1 MFQFDKS
8 IKNGGVYG
16 DKSKYFGSVNKV
28 GIFNKMLN
36 FLIKLN
42 KAQLIE

>member
-28 GIFNKMLN
+28 GISKPQ
-36 FLIKLN
+36 IKLN